1 MSGLLSSL
9 TNVSNAAVPFLF
21 NALQSN
27 EPAIQAAIVSKL
39 TEIKTSNP
47 AQYNMFLTNWRK
59 LSAAIEQSA
68 MTAPTNML
76 GGQDPAVLF
85 GGATPVET
93 EPVIPSV
100 PTPAPELVIPSVP
113 TPAPEPTPPIVEP
126 IVPTGPSVPEATG
139 PSFASETGPTGP
151 SIVDRISSGISGLF
165 QNESG
170 PTGATGG
177 KKHRKRKTAKQHR
190 KRTHR
195 VKHRKH

>member
-59 LSAAIEQSA
+59 LTAAIEQSA

-100 PTPAPELVIPSVP
+100 PLLPPNRLLLLWNLSYPQDRLSPKQQDLHLHQKQVP
-113 TPAPEPTPPIVEP
+113 LDPLLLIV
-126 IVPTGPSVPEATG
+126 
-139 PSFASETGPTGP
+139 
-151 SIVDRISSGISGLF
+151 
-165 QNESG
+165 
-170 PTGATGG
+170 
-177 KKHRKRKTAKQHR
+177 
-190 KRTHR
+190 
-195 VKHRKH
+195 